1 MPTPLPT
8 SLLGYPQDRQ
18 PVQYTGLV
26 ETQANRARFSEFYFE
41 HRVDPT
47 TRKSRNI
54 FTLICKY
61 NDEVKPDVP
70 FWPKPESAKQLN
82 RRLKKEFESRQD
94 ALEAE
99 GKTVIR
105 ALPPF
110 GKNAKYISKRK
121 AEPIDR
127 SLEERAETLADRL
140 IDSAEDELSIASDD
154 DDPEI
159 GLKRKA
165 HALGVFAYIS
175 RHVHKKQDLAIKK
188 SAAKVGEASFLMD
201 LLGQATSGKL
211 TGEQLMQL
219 EAALQDDSSTEQ
231 VGESD

>member
-1 MPTPLPT
+1 MKKGFPVA
-8 SLLGYPQDRQ
+8 LLGYPPDRT
-18 PVQYTGLV
+18 PETFTGLI
-26 ETQANRARFSEFYFE
+26 ETQANRARFAEFYFE
-41 HRVDPT
+41 NRVDPVV
-47 TRKSRNI
+47 RKSRNI
-54 FTLICKY
+54 FDLIIKY

-70 FWPKPESAKQLN
+70 FWPKPYSCRQLN
-82 RRLKKEFESRQD
+82 KRLKVEFAARQD

-105 ALPPF
+105 ANPIF
-110 GKNAKYISKRK
+110 GKELPKKSAV
-121 AEPIDR
+121 PIDR
-127 SLEERAETLADRL
+127 SLEQRTESLADRL
-140 IDSAEDELSIASDD
+140 IDSAENELSYASDD

-201 LLGQATSGKL
+201 LLGQAASGKL

-219 EAALQDDSSTEQ
+219 ESALQNDSSSEQ
-231 VGESD
+231 IGESNL